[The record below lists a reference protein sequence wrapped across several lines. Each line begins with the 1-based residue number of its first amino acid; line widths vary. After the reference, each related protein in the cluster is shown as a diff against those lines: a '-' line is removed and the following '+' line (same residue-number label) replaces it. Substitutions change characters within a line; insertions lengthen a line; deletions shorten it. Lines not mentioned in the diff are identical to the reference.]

1 MVHRKMWVS
10 KYTLKYI
17 SGNAEPT
24 LQYVRHR
31 ERKRRREQKREREG
45 GKEGEREREQV
56 PMVTELRVPRE
67 ATHPS
72 VGGQAS
78 VNTRHRPPFGVNN
91 AGHRRAAEREVR
103 LSDSPTLPDTAE
115 AFQTR

>member
-17 SGNAEPT
+17 SGNAEPA
-24 LQYVRHR
+24 LQYVRHG

-56 PMVTELRVPRE
+56 PMVTELRVPGKPPIPLSVAKPALIL
-67 ATHPS
+67 ATALHS
-72 VGGQAS
+72 G
-78 VNTRHRPPFGVNN
+78 
-91 AGHRRAAEREVR
+91 
-103 LSDSPTLPDTAE
+103 
-115 AFQTR
+115 